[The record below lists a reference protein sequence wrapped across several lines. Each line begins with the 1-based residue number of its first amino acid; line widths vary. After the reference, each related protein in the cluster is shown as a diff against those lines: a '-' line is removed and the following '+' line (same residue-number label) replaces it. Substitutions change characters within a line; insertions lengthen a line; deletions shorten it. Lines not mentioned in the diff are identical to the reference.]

1 LELIEE
7 IFRNTKTIAV
17 VGMKEDR
24 SDAFTVPEYL
34 HKNGYKIYPV
44 NPTRLGK
51 AVLGE
56 KFVGKVTDL
65 KDEID
70 LVEIFRRP
78 EFLPGHAKEILLMN
92 PMPRYV
98 WFQLGIENGEAAAEL
113 EKAGIKVVQNACM
126 LVEHR
131 NLRLMI

>member
-1 LELIEE
+1 MTLIEE
-7 IFRNTKTIAV
+7 IFKNTKTIAV
-17 VGMKEDR
+17 LGMKDDK

-56 KFVGKVTDL
+56 KFVSKVTDI
-65 KDEID
+65 KDKID

-78 EFLPGHAKEILLMN
+78 DFLPGHAQEILKMD
-92 PMPRYV
+92 PPPKYV
-98 WFQLGIENGEAAAEL
+98 WFQLGIENGETAAEL

-131 NLRLMI
+131 NLRL